1 MYLALCLL
9 TWVTLRLLLF
19 RTNTT
24 HVKTMAVLGSG
35 AHSLPRACAKVLSHQ
50 LCRRC
55 NQARTSLCDAGGHT
69 AELFRVMNELDRLK
83 FAPRVYVVAKTD
95 KLGAIKAQQHEQRW
109 ACSDKEASTK
119 HVNAAVHYIPRSR
132 EVGQSWATSVVSTA
146 WSTIFAVSI
155 IFKECPGLLLV
166 NGPGTCLPLCVIA
179 HMARCLGVINI
190 RIVFVESIARTRL
203 LSLTG
208 KIIYHCGMSDLF
220 LVQWPGLR
228 QKFPRSQCLGRV
240 Y

>member
-1 MYLALCLL
+1 
-9 TWVTLRLLLF
+9 
-19 RTNTT
+19 
-24 HVKTMAVLGSG
+24 
-35 AHSLPRACAKVLSHQ
+35 
-50 LCRRC
+50 
-55 NQARTSLCDAGGHT
+55 
-69 AELFRVMNELDRLK
+69 MNDLDRLK

-109 ACSDKEASTK
+109 ACLDTAAPTK
-119 HVNAAVHYIPRSR
+119 DVDPTVHYIPRSR
-132 EVGQSWATSVVSTA
+132 EVGQSWVTSAVSTA
-146 WSTIFAVSI
+146 WATIFAISI
-155 IFKECPGLLLV
+155 VVKERPGVLLV

-179 HMARCLGVINI
+179 HVARCLGVLNT

-208 KIIYHCGMSDLF
+208 KIIYFCRMSDLF

-228 QKFPRSQCLGRV
+228 QQFNRTKCLGRV